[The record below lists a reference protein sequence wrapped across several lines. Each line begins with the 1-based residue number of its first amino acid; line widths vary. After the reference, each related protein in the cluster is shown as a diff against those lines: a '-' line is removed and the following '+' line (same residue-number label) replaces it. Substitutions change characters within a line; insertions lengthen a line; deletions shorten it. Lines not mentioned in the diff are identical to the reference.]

1 MRLSADKSH
10 ALGLSAEAAASR
22 RLHSKRRGEG
32 GYTRPKTMSRRAW
45 LLLASVVLTIGLAPF
60 VTAEQA
66 QNIAAAR
73 NNAEKAWR
81 GGRLDEIDKFADA
94 FPKDETLVVLRAKA
108 GAARGDYARA
118 ESVLQPFVAA
128 NPSGD
133 AALELGLLQQVVG
146 RRVEARR
153 SLQLVMMGDQ
163 RTPTA
168 RDYVRAARAAR
179 ALGRFDDAN
188 GFFRDAD
195 GLAPN
200 DVAINTEWGDL
211 FVEKY
216 NNKDAAR
223 SFQEALK
230 ADPAYGPALLGM
242 ARALADQNPSQAA
255 ALAEQALKQ
264 NPIDPG
270 AHLFLADMAI
280 YQDKKKDALASIERV
295 LAVNPKHLE
304 ALSMQAALAYV
315 DGREQDYQAAVAAA
329 LKIHPTYGEIH
340 RVVGSITA
348 HYYRFDEAAEHVRK
362 AIALDRDNVRAYADL
377 GAHLMRTGDERNARR
392 ALETAFKADPWNVV
406 TFNLLALL
414 DTLEPFDT
422 IREGDMVI
430 RLHPDEAAVLRQYV
444 PQLAKEAMA
453 ALSKQWEF
461 TPKGPILIEMFPKH
475 DDFAVRTLGL
485 PGMIGALGA
494 CFGRVVT
501 VDSPKARDPG
511 TFNWA
516 ETLWHEIAHVITLQ
530 LSDNRLPRWLSEG
543 ASVYEERRARP
554 EWGREM
560 DIPFARA
567 MDRGKLIKLSELN
580 SGFSNPETISLSYY
594 QASLVVEHIAEVYG
608 QARLRALVQ
617 AYADG
622 SDTEVAIRKALGVEI
637 DALQKT
643 FDAFLEQR
651 YAGMR
656 RALAVPEG
664 LTADMPLDAVKSVAS
679 ANPGSYAAQMALG
692 EALMESNPDGAS
704 AAFERAAQLIPNVT
718 GEDSPYAL
726 IAAVAIKTGDK
737 ARAASALETL
747 TSKGQTDIASARLMS
762 TLVDGAREPAR
773 MQVALKRVVAVDP
786 FDAAAHATLGR
797 IDLDAKR
804 VDEAIRMFRV
814 ALAAKPVDRAG
825 AHADLAEALAEGG
838 QRDEAKRQALAALE
852 IAPTFTRAQDLLLRL
867 AQGSR

>member
-1 MRLSADKSH
+1 
-10 ALGLSAEAAASR
+10 
-22 RLHSKRRGEG
+22 
-32 GYTRPKTMSRRAW
+32 MSRRVW

-66 QNIAAAR
+66 SNVAAAR
-73 NNAEKAWR
+73 ANAEKSWR
-81 GGRLDEIDKFADA
+81 GGRLDEIEKFADA
-94 FPKDETLVVLRAKA
+94 FPKDETLAVLRARA
-108 GAARGDYARA
+108 GAARGDYLRA
-118 ESVLQPFVAA
+118 ESVLQPFAAA
-128 NPSGD
+128 NPAGD
-133 AALELGLLQQVVG
+133 AALEAGLLQQLMG

-168 RDYVRAARAAR
+168 RDHVRAARAAR

-188 GFFRDAD
+188 AFFRDAD
-195 GLAPN
+195 GLTPN
-200 DVAINTEWGDL
+200 DAAINTEWGDL

-230 ADPAYGPALLGM
+230 ADPVYGPALLGM
-242 ARALADQNPSQAA
+242 ARALADQNPAQAA
-255 ALAEQALKQ
+255 ALAEQALKL
-264 NPIDPG
+264 NPLDFG

-280 YQDKKKDALASIERV
+280 YQDKKKDALASIDRV

-315 DGREQDYQAAVAAA
+315 DGRDQDYQAALAAA

-340 RVVGSITA
+340 RVVGSMTA

-392 ALETAFKADPWNVV
+392 ALETAFKVDPWNVV

-422 IREGDMVI
+422 VREGDMVI

-453 ALSKQWEF
+453 SLSKQWEF

-567 MDRGKLIKLSELN
+567 MDRGKLIKLRDLN

-594 QASLVVEHIAEVYG
+594 QASLVVEHIADVYG
-608 QARLRALVQ
+608 QAKLRALVR

-622 SDTEVAIRKALGVEI
+622 SDTEAAIRKALGVEI
-637 DALQKT
+637 DALQTT
-643 FDAFLEQR
+643 FDRFLEQR

-656 RALAVPEG
+656 TALAVPEG

-679 ANPGSYAAQMALG
+679 AHPGSYAAQMALG
-692 EALMESNPDGAS
+692 EALTEGNPDGAI

-726 IAAVAIKTGDK
+726 IAAVALKKGDK
-737 ARAASALETL
+737 ARAATALETL
-747 TSKGQTDIASARLMS
+747 TGKGQTDIVSARLMS

-786 FDAAAHATLGR
+786 FDAASHSILGR
-797 IDLDAKR
+797 IDLNAKR

-814 ALAAKPVDRAG
+814 ALAAKPLDRAS
-825 AHADLAEALAEGG
+825 AHADLAEALAEAG
-838 QRDEAKRQALAALE
+838 QRDEAKKQALAALE